1 MISVVIPVYNGAQF
15 IAAAIRS
22 VINQTLR
29 PGEIIVV
36 DDGSRD
42 ASADIAASFTAVR
55 TLRLP
60 HRGASAALN
69 AGVSAITG
77 DWLAFLDADDLWA
90 PDMLASEAAA
100 LDEAP
105 AADLVFGRVV
115 PFDDPEGRITDSLEI
130 ASGLP
135 SVVGASKIAMLVRRA
150 AFLGVGE
157 FDESMEIADF
167 AEWYP
172 RALRCG
178 VGMRFLDK
186 VVAFRRI
193 HRNNTTRL
201 MRKALHRDY
210 FRIARIA
217 ISEATRLE
225 TP

>member
-1 MISVVIPVYNGAQF
+1 VISVVIPVYNGAQF

-22 VINQTLR
+22 VLNQTLA
-29 PGEIIVV
+29 PAEIIVV
-36 DDGSRD
+36 DDGSSD
-42 ASADIAASFTAVR
+42 ASAEIAASLAGVR

-60 HRGASAALN
+60 HRGASTALN
-69 AGVSAITG
+69 AGLAAVTG
-77 DWLAFLDADDLWA
+77 DLLAFLDADDLWA

-105 AADLVFGRVV
+105 ATDAVFGRVV
-115 PFDDPEGRITDSLEI
+115 PFNDPEGRITDPLEI
-130 ASGLP
+130 ARGLP
-135 SVVGASKIAMLVRRA
+135 SMVGASKIAMLVRRR

-172 RALRCG
+172 RALRRG
-178 VGMRFLDK
+178 VGMRHLDK

-193 HRNNTTRL
+193 HRSNTTLLKRN
-201 MRKALHRDY
+201 ALHRDY
-210 FRIARIA
+210 FRIARSAIA
-217 ISEATRLE
+217 EAARPE

>member
-1 MISVVIPVYNGAQF
+1 MISVVIPVHNGAQF

-22 VINQTLR
+22 VINQTLQ

-42 ASADIAASFTAVR
+42 TSADIAASFTAVR

-69 AGVSAITG
+69 AGVAEITG
-77 DWLAFLDADDLWA
+77 SLLAFLDADDLWA
-90 PDMLASEAAA
+90 PDMLASAAAA

-105 AADLVFGRVV
+105 AADAVFGRVV
-115 PFDDPEGRITDSLEI
+115 PFNDPEGRITDPLEI
-130 ASGLP
+130 APGLP

-150 AFLGVGE
+150 AFSGVGE

-167 AEWYP
+167 VEWYP

-193 HRNNTTRL
+193 HANNTTRL

-210 FRIARIA
+210 FRIARAA
-217 ISEATRLE
+217 ISEATRRE